1 MNKDRSSLS
10 PYSPNVRESR
20 FRNPGNFFPFSG
32 IRNHGKFCFW
42 NTESWALESGI
53 ELKESGIPLTIGI

>member
-20 FRNPGNFFPFSG
+20 FRNPGNFLESG
-32 IRNHGKFCFW
+32 IRNYGKFCFW
-42 NTESWALESGI
+42 NTESRALESGI

>member
-20 FRNPGNFFPFSG
+20 FRNPGNFFIFLESGMRETFASG
-32 IRNHGKFCFW
+32 IRNPGFW
-42 NTESWALESGI
+42 NPE
-53 ELKESGIPLTIGI
+53 